1 MTINL
6 NKKMFGIYSFLFI
19 YTMINREFLLLGLDL
34 RFVILVLGVLLIF
47 FGKVEKTKDFS
58 EENKRDKIFGCLFAL
73 FIWSLISNIS
83 WIWNDL
89 DFFSN
94 QILNQNILIFNNLV
108 ALIVYKKYRKYIEE
122 EKIKKQIIFACLI
135 LVVSFIF
142 TGMGYSLSQISGS
155 NTRSMVQASEKA
167 AEHKNIY
174 GGNFRIAGYAED
186 PNYASLF
193 LVLGIITS
201 IQVKWRKFIKIF
213 LTIIFSIAFGFS
225 CSKTILLSFFIGLIY
240 LFIINLIKNKD
251 YSNVINY
258 LFVIVVITAAIILP
272 SSGLLTT
279 HSTMTTRFKMWNM
292 AKEMFFDSP
301 IIGNG
306 INSFKSYINNEYAGT
321 WYVQPH
327 STYWQLLAETGIVGL
342 MIFINTMLKCLNNEN
357 LSKYNRYFV
366 CIFFI
371 FIMNFETIQ
380 LQIIV
385 YIIYILSLFDN
396 NKNTEVKHE

>member
-47 FGKVEKTKDFS
+47 FVKVEKTKDFS

-73 FIWSLISNIS
+73 LIWSLISNIS

-89 DFFSN
+89 DFFPN

-108 ALIVYKKYRKYIEE
+108 ALIVYKKSRKYIEE